1 MAWHRQMDFPLF
13 IYLSNQ
19 MGFAINFHINHCIY
33 DMYMAQ
39 SLDLAFLL
47 KVFFFFK
54 NVEITLVVG

>member
-47 KVFFFFK
+47 KVFFLK
-54 NVEITLVVG
+54 KMLK